1 MGRIKDENFYLI
13 QGWMLNR
20 LNLKGID
27 LQIFAIIYGFSQDDV
42 TEFTGS
48 IGYLSEFTGMSRPT
62 VIKSLKKLC
71 ENRYIIKKENK
82 INGVIFNTYKTL
94 RGVKNFNWGSKE
106 TLLGGSKETLPNNNI
121 LNNNKYIKE
130 EKENSQNDIIQ
141 IFNELCISLPKVK
154 TITETRKKAAKSIVK
169 KYSVEQIKEVFE
181 KAEASD
187 FLKGKNNRDWQA
199 NFDWLMKDS
208 NFAKVLDGNYDN
220 KKVGKGK
227 VQGAAYDLE
236 LFEKM
241 LNEDN

>member
-27 LQIFAIIYGFSQDDV
+27 LQIFAIIYGFSQDDE

-48 IGYLSEFTGMSRPT
+48 IGYLSEFTGTSRPT

-71 ENRYIIKKENK
+71 ENQYIMKKENK

-94 RGVKNFNWGSKE
+94 QGVKNFNGGSKE
-106 TLLGGSKETLPNNNI
+106 TLQGGSKETLPNNNI

-130 EKENSQNDIIQ
+130 EKENPKNDIIQ

-154 TITETRKKAAKSIVK
+154 TVTETRKKAAKSIEK
-169 KYSVEQIKEVFE
+169 KYSVEQIKEVFQ

-187 FLKGKNNRDWQA
+187 FLKGSKGFKA
-199 NFDWLMKDS
+199 NFDWLMNEN
-208 NFAKVLDGNYDN
+208 NFAKVLDGNYNN
-220 KKVGKGK
+220 KSQPKTATNK
-227 VQGAAYDLE
+227 YDDFMKEILE
-236 LFEKM
+236 KES
-241 LNEDN
+241 

>member
-27 LQIFAIIYGFSQDDV
+27 LQIFAIIYGFSQDDE

-48 IGYLSEFTGMSRPT
+48 IGYLSEFTGTSRPT

-71 ENRYIIKKENK
+71 ENQYIMKKENK

-94 RGVKNFNWGSKE
+94 LGVKNFNWGSKE

-121 LNNNKYIKE
+121 LDNNKYIKE
-130 EKENSQNDIIQ
+130 EKENPKNDIIK

-154 TITETRKKAAKSIVK
+154 TVTETRKKAAKSIAK
-169 KYSVEQIKEVFE
+169 KYTFEQIKEVFK

-220 KKVGKGK
+220 KKVEKGK

-241 LNEDN
+241 LNEDD